1 MSGKKSDPRRGK
13 VSASGVERL
22 FLCPGSF
29 KAEQGKPNKS
39 NALAD
44 AGTRIHAA
52 LESDNFEKLK
62 DDDERDLATRAA
74 QLRDEMIDGFFSSQ
88 MLISDLEEGP
98 ARDEVIS
105 QFKEQ
110 RIRGIDG
117 RISGQYDGLVL
128 DGGRA
133 LVYDFKTGYLKPIE
147 AKQNKQLRALAVLV
161 VENHEGI
168 KQVTTAIIQPR
179 IKPEISLAEYSA
191 GDLEKSRAELIK
203 ILDDAD
209 RPNAPRVAGEIQ
221 CKYCR
226 AKADCPEAAAV
237 ATGLAKY
244 DPAEITIERLP
255 ELLDACGAA
264 KKIIAAIEEKARE
277 TLGKDPEAIEGY
289 TLKAGANMAKIID
302 PQKVFNRMNE
312 RHSVLPHEFVEVCEV
327 RKGRL
332 KTLLKTATGLK
343 GKALEETLD
352 DLLHGLVKTT
362 QKAASLAKK

>member
-1 MSGKKSDPRRGK
+1 MSGKNSDPRRGK

-22 FLCPGSF
+22 MLCPGSF

-52 LESDNFEKLK
+52 LEAGNIDNL
-62 DDDERDLATRAA
+62 DDEDEQQLAVRAA
-74 QLRDEMIDGFFSSQ
+74 QLRDEMIDGFFNSQ
-88 MLISDLEEGP
+88 MLISDLDEGP

-128 DGGRA
+128 DGERA

-161 VENHEGI
+161 AENHEGI
-168 KQVTTAIIQPR
+168 TEVTTAIIQPR
-179 IKPEISLAEYSA
+179 IKPEISLAEY
-191 GDLEKSRAELIK
+191 GPDDLEKSRAELIN

-226 AKADCPEAAAV
+226 AKADCAEAAAV

-244 DPAEITIERLP
+244 DPAEITLERLP

-277 TLGKDPEAIEGY
+277 TLGKDPEAIPGY
-289 TLKAGANMAKIID
+289 TLKAGAKMAKIID

-327 RKGRL
+327 RKGQL
-332 KTLLKTATGLK
+332 KTLLKTATRLK
-343 GKALEETLD
+343 GKALDDSLD
-352 DLLHGLVKTT
+352 EILRGLVKTT
-362 QKAASLAKK
+362 QKAASLVRR